1 MSPVLKDHPLFPMY
15 KTQNY
20 LEDSSWFSICT
31 HLCKYNHTWKC
42 HLGQAKEPFQCQQT
56 PVKNYYYNWV
66 STTIVERDL
75 YDLLKKGSHCQI
87 EKCRDVLTESA
98 VKQDKKMLVG
108 PSDSTITPQVL

>member
-1 MSPVLKDHPLFPMY
+1 MSPVLKDHPVFPMY

-56 PVKNYYYNWV
+56 PVKNYYYKTKALIRQLGTVTWV
-66 STTIVERDL
+66 LHISLRAQHSKILTI
-75 YDLLKKGSHCQI
+75 
-87 EKCRDVLTESA
+87 
-98 VKQDKKMLVG
+98 
-108 PSDSTITPQVL
+108 